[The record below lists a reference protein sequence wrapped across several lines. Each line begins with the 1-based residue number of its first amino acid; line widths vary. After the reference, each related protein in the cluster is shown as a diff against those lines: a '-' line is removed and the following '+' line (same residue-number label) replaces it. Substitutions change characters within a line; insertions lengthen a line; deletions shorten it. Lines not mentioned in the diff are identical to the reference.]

1 MGKDYSLI
9 LEAVLKLAK
18 QVGEFQ
24 LQHWDTIKRNQVE
37 DKGLNQLVSFVD
49 QQSELQL
56 IEGCKELVPE
66 SHFVAEE
73 FHSAAIDLR
82 ENTWIIDPLDGTTNF
97 LHGLPVFSISIA
109 LWQGDELKL
118 GVVHCPAMNE
128 TFWAT
133 KGGGAFLN
141 GKAISVSDTPNL
153 KFSLIATG
161 FPYYEFGKMES
172 FSLLLQ
178 KFMQGTQGI
187 RRMGSAAIDLA
198 YTATG
203 RFDGFY
209 EMDLAPWD
217 VAAGCLIVQEAGGK
231 VCDFYGGNDYLF
243 GKRIIAGNSEMFE
256 EFSDMVMKNLN

>member
-1 MGKDYSLI
+1 MGNDFPLM
-9 LEAVLKLAK
+9 LQTVLDLVK

-24 LQHWDTIKRNQVE
+24 LQHWHTIKRNQIA

-56 IEGCKELVPE
+56 IDGCKGLLPDA
-66 SHFVAEE
+66 HFVAEE
-73 FHSAAIDLR
+73 FHSATTDLR

-97 LHGLPVFSISIA
+97 LHGLPVFSISVA
-109 LWQGDELKL
+109 LWRGGALQL

-128 TFWAT
+128 TFWAI
-133 KGGGAFLN
+133 KDGGAFLN
-141 GKAISVSDTPNL
+141 GKTIAVSDTPNL
-153 KFSLIATG
+153 KQSLIATG
-161 FPYYEFGKMES
+161 FPYYEFGKMEA
-172 FSLLLQ
+172 FSGLLQ

-198 YTATG
+198 YTAMG

-217 VAAGCLIVQEAGGK
+217 VAAGSLIVMEAGGK
-231 VCDFYGGNDYLF
+231 VCDFSAGEDYLF
-243 GKRIIAGNSEMFE
+243 GKSIIAGNTEMFE
-256 EFSDMVMKNLN
+256 EFASMVMDNLN